1 MKKLDLDNDKKI
13 DTGFKIPENYF
24 DSFEDRL
31 MQRIFFEV
39 KNEKIDTG
47 FIIPEDYFKSF
58 EDKIMQKVLT
68 TNNETKVISLWRHKS
83 VWISS
88 VAAAIVISLGT
99 FLYFNNT
106 NSSINLD
113 SQEYLAYSSDLT
125 TEDIV
130 NHLTDEDI
138 DALENELAQVDSNAA
153 ETYINEYLN

>member
-1 MKKLDLDNDKKI
+1 MKKLDLHNDKKI

-31 MQRIFFEV
+31 MQRISFEV

-68 TNNETKVISLWRHKS
+68 TNNETKVISLWRRKS